1 MHTLTHA
8 PYGRWRV
15 LSLLSAYLNS
25 WRVHGSVYMCSTSA
39 GLKAMLYTFQH
50 VLLSQL
56 WGRLWESCLPT
67 MVDQAIFYLKMRTIS
82 FSLYSQNP
90 EIVLLSFMMLY
101 KKKVYFSCSSNTTPY
116 NKSEKNPKTDKK
128 RDNDTKY
135 SKNQAIGLVLEQLLK
150 AVF

>member
-56 WGRLWESCLPT
+56 WGRLWESCLLT

-101 KKKVYFSCSSNTTPY
+101 KKGLFFLFFKYYHITSLKKIPRQTKKEITIQNTV
-116 NKSEKNPKTDKK
+116 KTK
-128 RDNDTKY
+128 
-135 SKNQAIGLVLEQLLK
+135 L
-150 AVF
+150 

>member
-1 MHTLTHA
+1 MQKSRMHTLTHA

-101 KKKVYFSCSSNTTPY
+101 KKRLIFPVLQILHHITSLKKIPRQTKKEITIQNTV
-116 NKSEKNPKTDKK
+116 KTK
-128 RDNDTKY
+128 
-135 SKNQAIGLVLEQLLK
+135 L
-150 AVF
+150 

>member
-1 MHTLTHA
+1 MQKSRMHTLTHA

-101 KKKVYFSCSSNTTPY
+101 KKRFIFPVLQILHHITSLKKIPRQTKKEITIQNTV
-116 NKSEKNPKTDKK
+116 KTK
-128 RDNDTKY
+128 
-135 SKNQAIGLVLEQLLK
+135 L
-150 AVF
+150 

>member
-101 KKKVYFSCSSNTTPY
+101 KKKRFIFPVLQILHHITSLKKIPRQTKKEITIQNTV
-116 NKSEKNPKTDKK
+116 KTK
-128 RDNDTKY
+128 
-135 SKNQAIGLVLEQLLK
+135 L
-150 AVF
+150 

>member
-67 MVDQAIFYLKMRTIS
+67 MVDQAIFYLKMRTTS

-90 EIVLLSFMMLY
+90 EIVLLSFMMFSFPILQILHHITSL
-101 KKKVYFSCSSNTTPY
+101 KKIPRQT
-116 NKSEKNPKTDKK
+116 KK
-128 RDNDTKY
+128 R
-135 SKNQAIGLVLEQLLK
+135 
-150 AVF
+150 